1 MYAAAASETPCQRRK
16 RRRCYDHERYKMDK
30 KALRREIGAKK
41 RALTPEQIETR
52 SSILADRLYKTP
64 QYRDCGS
71 LYAYLSF
78 NQEVRTNPII
88 ERAWADGK
96 RVAVPKVVGDEM
108 IFIWID
114 SFENMAPQGAYGITE
129 PIENGPVADDETALI
144 LMPGLAFD
152 PLGHRVGYGGGFYDR
167 YLAAQPHH
175 PTVALCY
182 DFQMFDHLDVDD
194 YDVPV
199 DVIITDSEK

>member
-1 MYAAAASETPCQRRK
+1 
-16 RRRCYDHERYKMDK
+16 MDK
-30 KALRREIGAKK
+30 KALRRKIGAKK
-41 RALTPEQIETR
+41 RALTQAQIESR
-52 SSILADRLYKTP
+52 SAALSQKLYETA
-64 QYRDCGS
+64 QYQKAKS

-78 NQEVRTNPII
+78 NQEVRTDPII

-114 SFENMAPQGAYGITE
+114 SFDNLASQGAFHIME

-152 PLGHRVGYGGGFYDR
+152 PEGHRVGYGGGFYDR
-167 YLAAQPHH
+167 YLAAQPNH

-182 DFQMFDHLDVDD
+182 DFQMFDHLDVNDF
-194 YDVPV
+194 DVPV

>member
-1 MYAAAASETPCQRRK
+1 
-16 RRRCYDHERYKMDK
+16 MDK

-41 RALTPEQIETR
+41 RALSLEEIETR
-52 SSILADRLYKTP
+52 STMLADRLYATE
-64 QYRDCGS
+64 QYRNAKS

-96 RVAVPKVVGDEM
+96 RVAVPKVIGDEM
-108 IFIWID
+108 VFIWID
-114 SFENMAPQGAYGITE
+114 SFDNLAPQGAFNINE
-129 PIENGPVADDETALI
+129 PITDGPVADDETALV

-152 PLGHRVGYGGGFYDR
+152 PEGHRVGYGGGYYDR
-167 YLAAQPHH
+167 YLAKEPGH
-175 PTVALCY
+175 PLVALCY
-182 DFQMFDHLDVDD
+182 DFQLYDHLEVED

-199 DVIITDSEK
+199 DLVITD

>member
-1 MYAAAASETPCQRRK
+1 
-16 RRRCYDHERYKMDK
+16 MDK

-41 RALTPEQIETR
+41 RALSTAEIESR
-52 SSILADRLYKTP
+52 SAALADKLYATE
-64 QYRDCGS
+64 QYRNAKS

-108 IFIWID
+108 VFIWIN
-114 SFENMAPQGAYGITE
+114 SFEGLAPQGAFHIME
-129 PIENGPVADDETALI
+129 PIEDGPVADDERALI

-152 PLGHRVGYGGGFYDR
+152 PQGHRVGYGGGYYDR
-167 YLAAQPHH
+167 FLEKEPDH
-175 PTVALCY
+175 PLVALCY
-182 DFQMFDHLDVDD
+182 DFQLYDRLEFEAH
-194 YDVPV
+194 DVPV
-199 DVIITDSEK
+199 DVVITDA

>member
-1 MYAAAASETPCQRRK
+1 
-16 RRRCYDHERYKMDK
+16 MDK

-41 RALTPEQIETR
+41 RALTAREIEDR
-52 SSILADRLYKTP
+52 SARLAEKLYATA
-64 QYRDCGS
+64 QYREAKS

-96 RVAVPKVVGDEM
+96 RVAVPKVLGDRM
-108 IFIWID
+108 DFIWID
-114 SFENMAPQGAYGITE
+114 SFDNLAPQGAFGILE
-129 PIENGPVADDETALI
+129 PIENGPVADDGTALI

-152 PLGHRVGYGGGFYDR
+152 PRGHRVGYGGGYYDR

-182 DFQMFDHLDVDD
+182 DFQLFEHLDVEE

-199 DVIITDSEK
+199 DVIITDAEK

>member
-1 MYAAAASETPCQRRK
+1 
-16 RRRCYDHERYKMDK
+16 MDK

-41 RALTPEQIETR
+41 RALSAAEIEAR
-52 SSILADRLYKTP
+52 SAILADKLYATG
-64 QYRDCGS
+64 QYRQARS

-78 NQEVRTNPII
+78 NQEVRTSPII
-88 ERAWADGK
+88 QRAWADGK

-108 IFIWID
+108 VFIWID
-114 SFENMAPQGAYGITE
+114 SFDNLAPQGAFNITE
-129 PIENGPVADDETALI
+129 PIENGPVASDETALI

-152 PLGHRVGYGGGFYDR
+152 PQGHRVGYGGGFYDR

-182 DFQMFDHLDVDD
+182 DFQLYDHLDVDD
-194 YDVPV
+194 FDVPV
-199 DVIITDSEK
+199 DVVITD

>member
-1 MYAAAASETPCQRRK
+1 
-16 RRRCYDHERYKMDK
+16 MDK
-30 KALRREIGAKK
+30 KALRREIGARK
-41 RALTPEQIETR
+41 RALSTVEIDAR
-52 SSILADRLYKTP
+52 SAVLAAKLYETP
-64 QYRDCGS
+64 QYKGAKS

-96 RVAVPKVVGDEM
+96 RVAVPKVVGDAM
-108 IFIWID
+108 VFIWIN
-114 SFENMAPQGAYGITE
+114 SFDRLAPQGAFNIME
-129 PIENGPVADDETALI
+129 PIDNGPVADDETALI

-152 PLGHRVGYGGGFYDR
+152 PDGHRVGYGGGYYDR
-167 YLAAQPHH
+167 YLAAQPYH

-182 DFQMFDHLDVDD
+182 DFQLYDHLDVDE

-199 DVIITDSEK
+199 DVVIKD

>member
-1 MYAAAASETPCQRRK
+1 
-16 RRRCYDHERYKMDK
+16 MDK

-41 RALTPEQIETR
+41 RALSAAEIESR
-52 SSILADRLYKTP
+52 SAVLAEKLFSTAP
-64 QYRDCGS
+64 YRDCQS

-108 IFIWID
+108 VFIWID
-114 SFENMAPQGAYGITE
+114 SFEGLAPQGAFHIME
-129 PIENGPVADDETALI
+129 PIEDGPVADDERALI

-152 PLGHRVGYGGGFYDR
+152 PQGHRVGYGGGYYDR
-167 YLAAQPHH
+167 FLEKEPDHLL
-175 PTVALCY
+175 VALCY
-182 DFQMFDHLDVDD
+182 DFQLYDRLEVEAH
-194 YDVPV
+194 DVPV
-199 DVIITDSEK
+199 DVVLTDA